1 MRSRECAGHAA
12 WAVAAL
18 LASAL
23 LVAGCGRTAALGDL
37 RYYPGAT
44 VVGST
49 SFVSEAFGFPRSS
62 WEQVELRVRAPYE
75 QVREFYK
82 AAVVSGWTSTF
93 ESETTKSGGRFFT
106 RYLADG
112 PRKRFYTITVE
123 ERQILGD
130 VSVLLRRGRA
140 R

>member
-1 MRSRECAGHAA
+1 
-12 WAVAAL
+12 V
-18 LASAL
+18 LA
-23 LVAGCGRTAALGDL
+23 AGCGRTATLGDL

-49 SFVSEAFGFPRSS
+49 SFVGEAFGFPRSA
-62 WEQVELRVRAPYE
+62 WEQVELRVRAPFE
-75 QVREFYK
+75 EVRDFYRSV
-82 AAVVSGWTSTF
+82 VVSGWTSTF

-112 PRKRFYTITVE
+112 PRKRFYAMTVE
-123 ERQILGD
+123 ERQVLGD
-130 VSVLLRRGRA
+130 VSILLRRGRA